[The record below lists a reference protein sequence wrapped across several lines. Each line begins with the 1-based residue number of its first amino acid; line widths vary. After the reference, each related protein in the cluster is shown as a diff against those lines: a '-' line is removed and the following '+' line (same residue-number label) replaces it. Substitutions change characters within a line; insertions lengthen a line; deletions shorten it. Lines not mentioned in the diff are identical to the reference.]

1 MRRNNLIIVKNETLE
16 DVQKVIILYKSSRKL
31 DIEFELY
38 SGNNM
43 KLIYPPLEYS
53 FDDYCDMVNYLSY
66 SFGDKKADV
75 GAYCK
80 PVTKTDWT
88 NDLILEK
95 NVHLHV
101 EENDKNYDN
110 VSGITEDN
118 FCFIID
124 FGAGKGF
131 KQLNYYKE
139 FIPPKITPGVKKIK
153 FDQTAGDDLK
163 SQIKSET
170 LKKTIVEYTI
180 GIIFGLIVL
189 GIIYLIDSIL

>member
-1 MRRNNLIIVKNETLE
+1 MRKNNLIIIKNETLE
-16 DVQKVIILYKSSRKL
+16 DVQKAIILYKSSRKL

-38 SGNNM
+38 EDNNI

-66 SFGDKKADV
+66 SFGDKKAEV

-80 PVTKTDWT
+80 PVTKTDWA
-88 NDLILEK
+88 NDLILDK
-95 NVHLHV
+95 NVHLFV
-101 EENDKNYDN
+101 EENDIDYDN
-110 VSGITEDN
+110 VSGIAEDN
-118 FCFIID
+118 FCFKID

-131 KQLNYYKE
+131 KQLNYFKK

-163 SQIKSET
+163 RQIKSET